1 MPGFKGNQDR
11 LITEGYPKRWLW
23 QGSPYIAAV
32 TPLPS
37 GQPLIVIAQSLLRN
51 AGSSN
56 STIIQAGSILALEPP
71 GNPLIVIPQR
81 RLTSTPSVTFIRA
94 VSASAIPTPTRQL
107 VVSIRP
113 PGKRPTTPSL
123 LSAGVGI
130 VPEPSELLR
139 SPLIIQPE
147 PPPPTSAPTF
157 HAGVMQEA
165 IIPPQQRL
173 IVPPPIKLISS
184 PTILSGY
191 SGIEIIIP
199 RGQLI
204 VPAQEL
210 PKTRPAIFRQ
220 FPSKSTAEPST
231 FWIPRGWVPDGWVP
245 LPEAEEASVAGTG
258 QQLIIAARPQ
268 PKQTPTALLR
278 SFTPTVPLVWPS
290 RPLIVPP
297 QVALVPPQP
306 NTLKWRIPPLVL
318 QPPAQPLIVL
328 PQARAEQ
335 KPSIL
340 HSVIQ
345 PSVVLPPAA
354 LIVPGQPSPS
364 IRPSTLD
371 WFTPEAIIPPAG
383 TFVIVIPELPPD
395 QTRPRL
401 ALSRTTRF
409 PTPIIPPI
417 NAQLIVRAHLR
428 ILYQQPFAILGGES
442 LIIPSPIAATLDLGL
457 LATYSDGEFVFSRK
471 SDSTL

>member
-23 QGSPYIAAV
+23 QGCPFIAVAPP
-32 TPLPS
+32 T
-37 GQPLIVIAQSLLRN
+37 QPLIVPAQVRRPLSTVLLVR
-51 AGSSN
+51 
-56 STIIQAGSILALEPP
+56 
-71 GNPLIVIPQR
+71 
-81 RLTSTPSVTFIRA
+81 TP
-94 VSASAIPTPTRQL
+94 L
-107 VVSIRP
+107 VVSLLHLSKHLIVSIKP

-123 LSAGVGI
+123 LSAGIAI

-165 IIPPQQRL
+165 IIPPQQCL

-191 SGIEIIIP
+191 SGREIIIP

-210 PKTRPAIFRQ
+210 PKTKPSITRQ
-220 FPSKSTAEPST
+220 FPSKPTAEPST

-245 LPEAEEASVAGTG
+245 LPEAEEPSVAGTG

-268 PKQTPTALLR
+268 SKQTPTALLR

-290 RPLIVPP
+290 RPMIVPP
-297 QVALVPPQP
+297 QLGLVSPQP
-306 NTLKWRIPPLVL
+306 NTLKWHTPPLVL

-328 PQARAEQ
+328 PQARVEQ

-395 QTRPRL
+395 QTRPRS

-409 PTPIIPPI
+409 PIPTIPPI
-417 NAQLIVRAHLR
+417 NAQLIVRAHPR
-428 ILYQQPFAILGGES
+428 ILYQQPLAILGGES
-442 LIIPSPIAATLDLGL
+442 LIIPPPMAATLDLGL